1 MAVPDLRDPDKE
13 PWDSER
19 MKNLL
24 SITNPVGG
32 RKSFKSRHF
41 WAQILCP
48 FWYVVAAAS
57 EMQDTLWKHIVLP
70 TCNVTCA
77 GEWWLCLFPQLHR
90 AKGPVL
96 IASSLQSSALCTVG
110 TYLMLV
116 ELASQWVDCYQT
128 AGHATVHLLL
138 DHGWTALWNLLPS
151 IEEVGWWVLWQ
162 QIKMSD
168 QNQAWFIAEN
178 WGHSR
183 ESTALESKGLEF
195 TFQLHC

>member
-128 AGHATVHLLL
+128 AGHATVASST
-138 DHGWTALWNLLPS
+138 WPWMNSVMKFAS
-151 IEEVGWWVLWQ
+151 I
-162 QIKMSD
+162 
-168 QNQAWFIAEN
+168 N
-178 WGHSR
+178 WGSRLVGPMAANQNVRPKSSLVHSGKLR
-183 ESTALESKGLEF
+183 A
-195 TFQLHC
+195 Q